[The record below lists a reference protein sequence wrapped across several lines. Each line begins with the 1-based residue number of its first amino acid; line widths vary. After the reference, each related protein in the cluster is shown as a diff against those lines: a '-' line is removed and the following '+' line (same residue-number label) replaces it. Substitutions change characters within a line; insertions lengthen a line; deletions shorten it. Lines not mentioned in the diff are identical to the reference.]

1 MAEHAEKSDTDLTDE
16 EPRAKRRADVDWKRV
31 KDSGV
36 GIVATVVRWLGLL
49 FAVVLVLHVIFT
61 IGGANPDNGIV
72 SWIRG
77 WADSLSIG
85 FKDLFEPNDAKLR
98 VLINYG
104 IAAIFWLVVSSIV
117 VKVLRRIFA
126 AS

>member
-1 MAEHAEKSDTDLTDE
+1 MAEHAEKSDTDFTDE
-16 EPRAKRRADVDWKRV
+16 EPRTRRRAEVDWKRV

-36 GIVATVVRWLGLL
+36 GLVASIVRWVGLL
-49 FAVVLVLHVIFT
+49 FAVILVLHVIFT
-61 IGGANPDNGIV
+61 VGNANAGNGIV

-77 WADSLSIG
+77 WADTLSLG

-98 VLINYG
+98 VLVNYG
-104 IAAIFWLVVSSIV
+104 IAALFWLIVSSIV
-117 VKVLRRIFA
+117 ARLLRRIFA